1 MIDRVLVHAGA
12 FGDDLSHLTTHTPDE
27 TRGALTLAMPRV
39 VRKDSMQIVI
49 VNVLTD
55 VSPLFH
61 VNDPLVPMKSTPAV
75 QVDPDVAVPFEVE

>member
-39 VRKDSMQIVI
+39 VRKDSMQIAI
-49 VNVLTD
+49 VNGG
-55 VSPLFH
+55 
-61 VNDPLVPMKSTPAV
+61 
-75 QVDPDVAVPFEVE
+75 PFEVVTFTFAAIVFA